1 MYRFIPA
8 AALIVLWLWAIGCA
22 PSPISSTAIGGPPLS
37 LNLANFQKIQPGMTL
52 EEVEAILGRPGA
64 STGVDLKG
72 PDGSIVGKETQS
84 ASWFW
89 AKVSGLPQGGQST
102 EERRIVIYLQG
113 GKVTEKEQMG
123 LE

>member
-1 MYRFIPA
+1 
-8 AALIVLWLWAIGCA
+8 
-22 PSPISSTAIGGPPLS
+22 
-37 LNLANFQKIQPGMTL
+37 MTL

-72 PDGSIVGKETQS
+72 PDGSIIGKEIQS

-89 AKVSGLPQGGQST
+89 AKVSALPEGGQNT
-102 EERRIVIYLQG
+102 EERRIVIHLQG
-113 GKVTEKEQMG
+113 GKVTAKEQVG